1 MNQPSDSW
9 ETRLDELVTAMRDD
23 SLSDEQSVDLQNLL
37 QTQPGA
43 RRRFAESMQLSA
55 MLESTESMSV
65 VDRSAIQRSDCGE
78 INDNAPFTVS
88 STRRFRAITSVLL
101 ATSAVILALILWP
114 KPQGA
119 QNESLVELFDEGV
132 AVVTQ
137 SYDTQWAGETRLQ
150 VGSSVSPGKVELQ
163 SGLIQLEFYRGA
175 VVVVEG
181 PAVLEFVNADRLI
194 CHRGRLRAHVPPQAE
209 GFAVVSPNVELVDLG
224 TEFGMDVSGDGSASV
239 HVFDGKVELYESGTD
254 RSAETRQE
262 FNESEGASV
271 SAGGKIAPS
280 TTEPVEFVSSSQL
293 LQLASTRNTARL
305 EQWKTGQQSLA
316 DDPRVVLRYAFEKD
330 MTSSRLLRSQA
341 SDSGRLDGAIVGCR
355 WTDGR
360 WSGKDALEFKHPGD
374 RVRLQIPGEFDSLT
388 YSAWVRIDGL
398 DRPFIALVLTNGYD
412 VGEPHWQL
420 RNDGRLLLGIQT
432 PSGHV
437 AYDSKP
443 VLNIKHLGRWTHLA
457 TVYDSESA
465 RVTHHIDGEN
475 VGESAI
481 ATDKFKL
488 RFGETEIGN
497 WGTPVKYSPQK
508 IRNFNGQIDE
518 LTLFSKALTAKEIQS
533 LYTTGLR

>member
-1 MNQPSDSW
+1 MNQSSGSW

-37 QTQPGA
+37 KTQPGA
-43 RRRFAESMQLSA
+43 RRRFAESMHLSA
-55 MLESTESMSV
+55 MLSDGVHVNEPETASLKST
-65 VDRSAIQRSDCGE
+65 SDAAAG
-78 INDNAPFTVS
+78 
-88 STRRFRAITSVLL
+88 TRRFRAIATLLL
-101 ATSAVILALILWP
+101 ATSATILFALLWVR
-114 KPQGA
+114 PQGVDDA
-119 QNESLVELFDEGV
+119 FHAELFDEGV

-137 SYDTQWAGETRLQ
+137 SYDTQWAGETQLQ
-150 VGSSVSPGKVELQ
+150 VGSSVSPGKVELE

-194 CHRGRLRAHVPPQAE
+194 CHRGRLRAHVPSQAE
-209 GFAVVSPNVELVDLG
+209 GFAILSPNVELVDLG

-239 HVFDGKVELYESGTD
+239 HVFDGKVELYESGSD
-254 RSAETRQE
+254 RSPSTRQE

-271 SAGGKIAPS
+271 SAGGKITLS
-280 TTEPVEFVSSSQL
+280 TMEPVEFVSSSQL
-293 LQLASTRNTARL
+293 LQLTSTRNTARL
-305 EQWKTGQQSLA
+305 EEWQAAQQSSA
-316 DDPRVVLRYAFEKD
+316 EDPQVLLRYNFEKAPLS
-330 MTSSRLLRSQA
+330 TRLLRNRNTS
-341 SDSGRLDGAIVGCR
+341 SGRLDGDGLNGAIVGCR
-355 WTDGR
+355 WTEGR

-398 DRPFIALVLTNGYD
+398 DRPFIALVLTNGYE

-420 RNDGRLLLGIQT
+420 RDDGRLLLGIQT

-443 VLNIKHLGRWTHLA
+443 ILNIKHLGRWTHLA

-465 RVTHHIDGEN
+465 QVTHYINGKN
-475 VGESAI
+475 VGELPI
-481 ATDKFKL
+481 TTKKFKL

-518 LTLFSKALTAKEIQS
+518 LTIFRKPLSASEVRS
-533 LYTTGLR
+533 LYTDGIR

>member
-1 MNQPSDSW
+1 MNQSSDSW

-23 SLSDEQSVDLQNLL
+23 SLSDEQSVELQNLL
-37 QTQPGA
+37 KTQPGA
-43 RRRFAESMQLSA
+43 RRRFAESMHLSA
-55 MLESTESMSV
+55 MLSDGVHVNEPETASLKST
-65 VDRSAIQRSDCGE
+65 SDAAAG
-78 INDNAPFTVS
+78 
-88 STRRFRAITSVLL
+88 TRRFRAIATLLL
-101 ATSAVILALILWP
+101 ATSATILFALLWAR
-114 KPQGA
+114 PQGVEDDFHA
-119 QNESLVELFDEGV
+119 ELFDEGV

-209 GFAVVSPNVELVDLG
+209 GFAILSPNVELVDLG

-254 RSAETRQE
+254 RSPETRQE
-262 FNESEGASV
+262 FTESEGASV
-271 SAGGKIAPS
+271 SAGGKIALS
-280 TTEPVEFVSSSQL
+280 QTKPVEFVSSSQL
-293 LQLASTRNTARL
+293 LQLTSTRNTVRL

-316 DDPRVVLRYAFEKD
+316 DDPQVVLRYAFEKD
-330 MTSSRLLRSQA
+330 PTSSRLLRNQTSN
-341 SDSGRLDGAIVGCR
+341 SGRLDGAIVGSR

-360 WSGKDALEFKHPGD
+360 WPGKDALEFKHPGD

-398 DRPFIALVLTNGYD
+398 DRPFIALVLTNGYE

-420 RNDGRLLLGIQT
+420 RDDGRLLLGIQT

-443 VLNIKHLGRWTHLA
+443 ILNIKHLGRWTHLA

-465 RVTHHIDGEN
+465 QVTHYINGKN
-475 VGESAI
+475 VGELPI
-481 ATDKFKL
+481 TTKKFKL

-497 WGTPVKYSPQK
+497 WGTPVNYSPQK

-518 LTLFSKALTAKEIQS
+518 LTLFSKALTGNEIQS
-533 LYTTGLR
+533 LYTTGRR